1 MGGSSGADAAASAY
15 LAARLLGGLGLSDW
29 ELARL
34 AALGEVKA
42 AGSPH
47 LDNVSASLFGGGL
60 VLINEE
66 LKRIDKMDLWR
77 FPIVVVTVGSKPSTS
92 YMRELLPDKVDIRSA
107 VENLA
112 GLASLIH
119 AAHVRD
125 VVLLGRAVGIDH
137 LVTPPHRIKA
147 YPHFAAPGTSCCGT
161 EQLG

>member
-1 MGGSSGADAAASAY
+1 M
-15 LAARLLGGLGLSDW
+15 SDW

-47 LDNVSASLFGGGL
+47 LDNVSASLFGGL

-147 YPHFAAPGTSCCGT
+147 YPHFAGARDVLLRHGAIGGRAQRRWALDFRHIQGGAVPGMH
-161 EQLG
+161 